1 MCPGLG
7 FGSEVVCMVW
17 VLQLLSLLGL
27 GALASRCSSF
37 LVWVADYLPWTGWG
51 GCAQG
56 FAAITSWRRGWT
68 LAGLS
73 PEAGSK
79 VTLVD
84 LVDRQATGIWDRTKF
99 QMCEVA
105 GLHRS

>member
-1 MCPGLG
+1 M
-7 FGSEVVCMVW
+7 
-17 VLQLLSLLGL
+17 
-27 GALASRCSSF
+27 
-37 LVWVADYLPWTGWG
+37 VWVADYLPWTGWG

-56 FAAITSWRRGWT
+56 FAAITSWRGGWT

-84 LVDRQATGIWDRTKF
+84 LVDRQATRIWDRTEF
-99 QMCEVA
+99 QVFGCWFARVLRC
-105 GLHRS
+105 GTTLDG